1 MVEINR
7 NAFRDAGLEF
17 VLGTGRFVAPRRLAV
32 KTNDGSLR
40 IIEGE
45 HAFINTGTTAAIP
58 DVPGLKAA
66 APLTHFEALVRQC
79 VKTRTSPRQ

>member
-1 MVEINR
+1 MVKINR
-7 NAFRDAGLEF
+7 NAFRDAGLEL

-45 HAFINTGTTAAIP
+45 HAFINTGTTAAISRR
-58 DVPGLKAA
+58 
-66 APLTHFEALVRQC
+66 VRVEGRRGDFPTC
-79 VKTRTSPRQ
+79 PC